1 MPERDPIETLRQI
14 AQFAGEAK
22 RLGEDGSRELIERD
36 LRYLRAAERVVELI
50 REASAR
56 LAPELRDRHPQVP
69 WRAIIAMRNRLIHGY
84 DGVDYEILW
93 DVLARR
99 APDLVRELPKIIQ
112 AEGGD
117 LAD

>member
-50 REASAR
+50 GGRPLAWRRSCAIVTRRCRGAR
-56 LAPELRDRHPQVP
+56 SLRCATD
-69 WRAIIAMRNRLIHGY
+69 
-84 DGVDYEILW
+84 
-93 DVLARR
+93 
-99 APDLVRELPKIIQ
+99 
-112 AEGGD
+112 
-117 LAD
+117 

>member
-1 MPERDPIETLRQI
+1 
-14 AQFAGEAK
+14 
-22 RLGEDGSRELIERD
+22 
-36 LRYLRAAERVVELI
+36 
-50 REASAR
+50 
-56 LAPELRDRHPQVP
+56 
-69 WRAIIAMRNRLIHGY
+69 MRNRLIHGY